1 VSQTIYEHALQWV
14 PEGGTVGLGSGR
26 ASTEF
31 IKLLGARVKA
41 GLRIRGGVPTS
52 DASGRLARELGIP
65 LLSLEEAMPLDV
77 AVDGADEWD
86 DNLNLIKGY
95 GRALV
100 REKIVEAAS
109 KLFICLVGPGKHVKV
124 LGDRGK
130 LPVEVVPLA
139 LPLARARLGT
149 FGWDP
154 ILWTEN
160 GKPALTDNGNYIL
173 DCAIPPTALITDPAA
188 TDTKILAIPGVLG
201 TGLVVGMADRL
212 LLGDEQFKLIM
223 EKTRPAPGATLT
235 LPSSP

>member
-1 VSQTIYEHALQWV
+1 MPRTIYERALDFV
-14 PEGGTVGLGSGR
+14 AAGATVGLGSGK

-31 IKLLGARVKA
+31 IKLLGARVQA
-41 GLRIRGGVPTS
+41 GLKIKGGVPTS
-52 DASGRLARELGIP
+52 EASGQLARDLGIP
-65 LLSLEEAMPLDV
+65 LLSLEDAMPLDV

-86 DNLNLIKGY
+86 DGLDLIKGY

-109 KLFICLVGPGKHVKV
+109 KKFVCLVGPDKHVQR
-124 LGDRGK
+124 LGQRGK

-139 LPLARARLGT
+139 LPLARARLKE

-154 ILWTEN
+154 ILWSKD

-173 DCAIPPTALITDPAA
+173 DCAIPSTALIADPAA

-201 TGLVVGMADRL
+201 TGLFVGMADVVL
-212 LLGDEQFKLIM
+212 VGDEHFNLVA
-223 EKTRPAPGATLT
+223 EKTRR
-235 LPSSP
+235 PS

>member
-1 VSQTIYEHALQWV
+1 MPRTVYERALDFVSNGA
-14 PEGGTVGLGSGR
+14 TVGLGSGR

-31 IKLLGARVKA
+31 IKLLGARLKA
-41 GLRIRGGVPTS
+41 KTLTIKGGVPTS
-52 DASGRLARELGIP
+52 EASAQLARDLGIP

-77 AVDGADEWD
+77 AVDGADEWN
-86 DNLNLIKGY
+86 DNLELIKGY

-109 KLFICLVGPGKHVKV
+109 KKFVCVVGPGKYVKT
-124 LGDRGK
+124 LGEKGK

-139 LPLARARLGT
+139 LPLAKAKLRP

-154 ILWTEN
+154 ILWSKD
-160 GKPALTDNGNYIL
+160 GKPALTDHGNYIL

-201 TGLVVGMADRL
+201 TGLFVGMADVL
-212 LLGDEQFKLIM
+212 LVGDDQFNLV
-223 EKTRPAPGATLT
+223 EERTRRSA
-235 LPSSP
+235 